1 MSPSPVVA
9 GFRFAGVAAGI
20 KKGGALDLALAA
32 ADAPVAAAGAFTRN
46 AVRAAPVEISE
57 RHLRSGLAQ
66 AVIVNSGCANACS
79 GSDGMRDAEA
89 MAGAAARALDADPRR
104 VLVCSTGV
112 IGLPLPMNRIRSA
125 IPALHA
131 ALAEDGLTAFAEAI
145 RTTDTFPKVAAA
157 HGRIAGRLVSV
168 AGSAKGAGMIAPRMA
183 TMLAFL
189 FTDAAVNR
197 RFLRAAWRGVV
208 EETFNAITV
217 DGDTSTND
225 TALLLASGRA
235 GNPVLA
241 STASRGAG
249 AFLDLLRSV
258 ASDLAEQIVRD
269 GEGATRVVEVL
280 VDGARTPSEAAAIA
294 RRIAESPL
302 VKTALYGADPNWGRI
317 AAAVGNA
324 VTDRVADSLNI
335 AVGDVPLVRRGRE
348 IPHAAARARAV
359 MLGKRYALRVS
370 LGRGRARARMLT
382 CDLTEGYIE
391 INAHYRS

>member
-1 MSPSPVVA
+1 MSPSPVVP

-20 KKGGALDLALAA
+20 KTGGALDLALAA
-32 ADAPVAAAGAFTRN
+32 ADAPVAAAGTFTRN
-46 AVRAAPVEISE
+46 ALRAAPVEISE
-57 RHLRSGLAQ
+57 RRLRSGLAR

-79 GSDGMRDAEA
+79 GSEGLHNAEA
-89 MAGAAARALDADPRR
+89 MAGAAARALCADPRH

-112 IGLPLPMNRIRSA
+112 IGLPLPMDRIRSA
-125 IPALHA
+125 IPALRD

-145 RTTDTFPKVAAA
+145 RTTDTFPKLAAA
-157 HGRIAGRLVSV
+157 RGRVAGRPVSV
-168 AGSAKGAGMIAPRMA
+168 AGAAKGAGMIAPRMA
-183 TMLAFL
+183 TLLAFL

-225 TALLLASGRA
+225 TALLFASGRA
-235 GNPVLA
+235 GNPVLVNA
-241 STASRGAG
+241 ASRGAG
-249 AFLDLLRSV
+249 AFLDLLREV
-258 ASDLAEQIVRD
+258 AGDLAGQIVRD

-280 VDGARTPSEAAAIA
+280 VERARTPSEAAAVA

-324 VTDRVADSLNI
+324 VTGRVADSLGI
-335 AVGDVPLVRRGRE
+335 AVEDVPLVRRGRE
-348 IPHAAARARAV
+348 IPGAAERAHAV
-359 MLGKRYALRVS
+359 MRGKRYTLRVS
-370 LGRGRARARMLT
+370 LGRGRSRARMLT